1 VLGAGGCLEG
11 WGTGRDRCCE
21 ARRQASCV
29 GRDVGD
35 RENSGSADVVVSDAM
50 LERLFRWL
58 LIGLAAAVLAA
69 GIAGVALWVAS
80 VNDPPPAKMN
90 AVDVGFLQDMIVHHE
105 QALLIANIYLD
116 ERPDSGVAPYAREVL
131 LYQER
136 EIEWMNDWL
145 AEEGYDAGEPDRMAM
160 GWMGMAMPMDQ
171 MPGMQTQERLDELD
185 AATGEDADR
194 LFFQI
199 MADHHL
205 GGIHMGDFA
214 KANGAREEIIDF
226 AGNVSRNR
234 SIEIVECQ
242 AAYERLGLW
251 LATRWHTISI
261 AADPSWSATDAGIR
275 RSVDARGG
283 ACNGSVDFAC
293 LDLVVLQLA
302 VEDCCG
308 PESERTPQSPPTK
321 ITTGPSEASPAV
333 RLRSFAASLLLT

>member
-1 VLGAGGCLEG
+1 MTAAVKPGAKP
-11 WGTGRDRCCE
+11 R
-21 ARRQASCV
+21 AS
-29 GRDVGD
+29 GADVGD

-69 GIAGVALWVAS
+69 GLAGVGLWVAS
-80 VNDPPPAKMN
+80 LNDPPPAKMN
-90 AVDVGFLQDMIVHHE
+90 AVDVGFLQDMLVHHE

-145 AEEGYDAGEPDRMAM
+145 AEEGYVAGEPDRMAM

-214 KANGAREEIIDF
+214 KANGAREEITDF
-226 AGNVSRNR
+226 AANVSRNQ
-234 SIEIVECQ
+234 SIEIVEYQ
-242 AAYERLGLW
+242 AAYERLGL
-251 LATRWHTISI
+251 
-261 AADPSWSATDAGIR
+261 
-275 RSVDARGG
+275 
-283 ACNGSVDFAC
+283 
-293 LDLVVLQLA
+293 
-302 VEDCCG
+302 
-308 PESERTPQSPPTK
+308 
-321 ITTGPSEASPAV
+321 
-333 RLRSFAASLLLT
+333 